1 MGEARLKGGQ
11 PSPTGEGAKSPPLW
25 FDWLTIKEGR
35 NKEGSV
41 GQQQSLRGVPSSTL
55 SSTLRSGLEEKGSDP
70 EGSLSRDDVAIPMHI
85 KGVSK

>member
-35 NKEGSV
+35 VKEGSFLERIAV
-41 GQQQSLRGVPSSTL
+41 IASPELVEGRRGNTFEYK
-55 SSTLRSGLEEKGSDP
+55 RS
-70 EGSLSRDDVAIPMHI
+70 I
-85 KGVSK
+85 